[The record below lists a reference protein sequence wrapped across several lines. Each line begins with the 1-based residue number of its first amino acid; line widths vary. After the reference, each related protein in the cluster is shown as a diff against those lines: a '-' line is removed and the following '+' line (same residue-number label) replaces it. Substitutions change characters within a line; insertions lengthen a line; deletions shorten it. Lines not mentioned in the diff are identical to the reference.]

1 MTRTEALKLA
11 LQYAN
16 YIPKDKSL
24 FDFADMIEAY
34 PRQANKLLKVS
45 EKEENKKKRVKEF
58 DPWETHLKR

>member
-16 YIPKDKSL
+16 YIPKDKSV

-45 EKEENKKKRVKEF
+45 EKEENKK
-58 DPWETHLKR
+58 LKIDE

>member
-16 YIPKDKSL
+16 YIPKDLNNSV

-34 PRQANKLLKVS
+34 PKMANKVITGWS
-45 EKEENKKKRVKEF
+45 ENKQEENAE
-58 DPWETHLKR
+58 

>member
-34 PRQANKLLKVS
+34 PRETNKILEIS
-45 EKEENKKKRVKEF
+45 NKKKS
-58 DPWETHLKR
+58 